1 MYGEPS
7 SCLSALD
14 TNNNAEWH
22 VYYTKQPR
30 ILSFPLVLLPG
41 ELSGVKVVDVVAEL
55 VRIRFYPNI
64 VIFFFF
70 VRRPFG
76 GASDLSI
83 GFGYAISRSFNESI
97 IR

>member
-64 VIFFFF
+64 VIFFFS
-70 VRRPFG
+70 FG
-76 GASDLSI
+76 GLS
-83 GFGYAISRSFNESI
+83 GALRTSR
-97 IR
+97 